1 MSVPLENK
9 GKEAVPAPLAFAS
22 WLANNGEK
30 LQPPVNNYCLYSGA
44 DFVLMVV
51 GGPNERNDFHVN
63 ETEEWF
69 YQLKGAMLLRI
80 AENGQFR
87 DVHIAEGEMFMLPGN
102 VPHNPIRFENT
113 TGLVMERTRPEGA
126 MDRLRWYCTKGNH
139 DEITM
144 IREEVFRC
152 VDLGVQLKPLIR
164 EWQNNEELRKCPK
177 CGQVADAM

>member
-1 MSVPLENK
+1 LT
-9 GKEAVPAPLAFAS
+9 
-22 WLANNGEK
+22 
-30 LQPPVNNYCLYSGA
+30 
-44 DFVLMVV
+44 
-51 GGPNERNDFHVN
+51 VN

-80 AENGQFR
+80 AENGKFR
-87 DVHIAEGEMFMLPGN
+87 DIHIGEGEMFMLPGN
-102 VPHNPIRFENT
+102 TPHNPIRFADT

-126 MDRLRWYCTKGNH
+126 MDRLRWYCTKGGH
-139 DEITM
+139 EEITM

-177 CGQVADAM
+177 CGIVADAM

>member
-1 MSVPLENK
+1 MAAN
-9 GKEAVPAPLAFAS
+9 GTKETPATIPAPLQFAS
-22 WLANNGEK
+22 WLSANQDK
-30 LQPPVNNYCLYSGA
+30 LQPPVNNYCLYSGP

-80 AENGQFR
+80 VEHGAFR
-87 DVHIAEGEMFMLPGN
+87 DVHIKEGEMFMLPGN
-102 VPHNPIRFENT
+102 VPHNPIRFANT

-126 MDRLRWYCTKGNH
+126 MDRLRWYCRKGNH
-139 DEITM
+139 EELTLIQ
-144 IREEVFRC
+144 EEVFRC

-164 EWQNNEELRKCPK
+164 HWQENEEYRRCKV
-177 CGQVADAM
+177 CGQVEDPQ